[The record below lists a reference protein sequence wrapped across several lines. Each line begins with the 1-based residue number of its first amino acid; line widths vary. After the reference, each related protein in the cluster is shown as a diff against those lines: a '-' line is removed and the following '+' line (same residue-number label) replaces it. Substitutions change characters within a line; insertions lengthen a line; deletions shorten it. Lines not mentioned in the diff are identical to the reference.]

1 MNESCHTYKWFTS
14 HIRMSHVTRMNESCH
29 TYEWVKSHTLTRPVT
44 HMNKSFHRYRWI
56 TLHIRTSPSIIS
68 HVTHMNE
75 PCHTYQWVLSH
86 MWTSHFTHGWSTIH
100 IWMKRQFSTQIESC
114 KKSPI
119 ISGSFAKNALIS
131 HTWMKQD
138 TRLHASYHFLAP
150 KWMNEKNV
158 ADISRIW
165 EMSSGE

>member
-1 MNESCHTYKWFTS
+1 
-14 HIRMSHVTRMNESCH
+14 MSHVTDTNESCH

-138 TRLHASYHFLAP
+138 TRLHTSCHFLVGSKRATNYRALFTSLLDWGVHRTSCKKSP
-150 KWMNEKNV
+150 I
-158 ADISRIW
+158 ISG
-165 EMSSGE
+165 SFAS